1 MTDDTADRRGTGQRS
16 FLGQAL
22 EGADFAGA
30 DVRGADFT
38 GADLRSASFEEADLG
53 VRPAIGVTFLALGML
68 LAVAAG
74 ATIGWAVNGTTSRL
88 ASDAWDEQ
96 AEGAS
101 LVLLLVIFVA
111 VMLWRGIDVALK
123 AVVIVYPVLLVLSVA
138 ANLIWE
144 EVEYLRIARA
154 TALIACLILA
164 VGAGIFGRVIGGVF
178 GSWSIAVVAVL
189 GGVASGRVNGGVVG
203 IMVAG
208 CLVFIAKRAVYGAVQ
223 GDDRDASVRRLA
235 QRLVR
240 RWGTR
245 FVDADLTGA
254 DFTGANAGRC
264 DVRGATLLDVQ
275 WDPEHTQP
283 VDAPTPGHRSS

>member
-1 MTDDTADRRGTGQRS
+1 MTDDTADRRDTGQRS

-208 CLVFIAKRAVYGAVQ
+208 CLVFIAKRAVFGAVQ

-283 VDAPTPGHRSS
+283 VDAPTPDHRSS

>member
-1 MTDDTADRRGTGQRS
+1 MIDDTVGHRGTGRRS
-16 FLGQAL
+16 FCGQAL

-53 VRPAIGVTFLALGML
+53 VRPAIGVTFLAVGML

-74 ATIGWAVNGTTSRL
+74 ATIGWAVNGTMSRL

-154 TALIACLILA
+154 TALIVCLILA

-208 CLVFIAKRAVYGAVQ
+208 CLVFIAKRAVFGAVQ

-240 RWGTR
+240 RWGTC